1 MNRIEL
7 LKIAK
12 PILFNTDGVQALQD
26 GRMTT
31 TRRVITP
38 QPTYNKQSGFSW
50 KGFSYGTDLPPTIE
64 GAIHNF
70 KIAAPYHPGDILYVR
85 ETWDS
90 MAGSIY
96 GDLSADTVYF
106 YKADGDFRPVAWRG
120 NWHPS
125 IHMPKEAARIF
136 LRVTDVRVERLQDIT
151 PEQIVAEGIT
161 GLDLEDLELMEG
173 HSDIPF
179 AFVWDMTLSKT
190 YFEKYRW
197 SKNPW
202 VWIFQ
207 FERVLANE

>member
-12 PILFNTDGVQALQD
+12 PIPFNTDGVQALRD

-31 TRRVITP
+31 TRRVIMP

-50 KGFSYGTDLPPTIE
+50 KGFSYGTDLPPTIK

-85 ETWDS
+85 ETYYEDENC
-90 MAGSIY
+90 
-96 GDLSADTVYF
+96 VF
-106 YKADGDFRPVAWRG
+106 YKADNPNLIGYRSMDGDDIEIKWK
-120 NWHPS
+120 PS
-125 IHMPKEAARIF
+125 VHMPKKIARIF
-136 LRVTDVRVERLQDIT
+136 LLVTDVRVERLQDIT

-179 AFVWDMTLSKT
+179 AFVWDMTLPKT